1 MAAQLSAGA
10 IAAIMEGDK
19 RDKPTFQIVACKKMV
34 AANPSKPG
42 DRYRLLLSDGNH
54 NCSVML
60 ATQLNSKVTSN
71 YFHPKA
77 VIQVINYTCTS
88 IAPTKKVIVILD
100 ATVVASADSVNN
112 EIIGNP
118 KLYQG
123 SSTSNQPTPQGNQS
137 RPVPNNKMA
146 SPSGKQGFQSNIQSP
161 VPSSKGS
168 FGGNFSRV
176 GTGLNNN
183 MGSPPKSQP
192 ISSLTPYQNRW
203 TIKVR
208 VTNKSDIRTW
218 SNSRGEGK
226 LFSMDLVDQSG
237 EIRATAF
244 KDQVDKFYDVVEKGK
259 VYFLSKGTLKPA
271 NKQYT
276 SIQNDYELTF
286 NSETTMM
293 PCEEEDSTIPNVQ
306 FDFRSITQLQDT
318 NPDTMVDVIGVAKM
332 AGEVQ
337 KVTIKS
343 SSREVSKRD
352 VSLVDDSGKVVNM
365 TLWGKEAEGF
375 DASVHPVVAVKGARL
390 SSFGGRSLSVLQSSI
405 FQINPDIPRAHAL
418 KGWYDSE
425 GCRQELQSISESRGM
440 GGGGSTN
447 WCTFKEV
454 QEQNLGSGEKPDY
467 FTAKATILFAKKENS
482 MYMACP
488 SESCNKKVIENGDGT
503 FRCEKC
509 NKDYTEFQHRLLL
522 SCNVADLTD
531 NQWITCFQE
540 TAEAIL
546 GKNANSL
553 GALREQDDAAFNQV
567 FQDAVFSD
575 FIFKM
580 RIKMETY
587 NDEARMKCTCMNV
600 QKLDPPEYAKKL
612 IMDIKALSVS

>member
-60 ATQLNSKVTSN
+60 ATQLELQSHIKL
-71 YFHPKA
+71 FPPKSCDSSYQLHLY
-77 VIQVINYTCTS
+77 IHCSYQ
-88 IAPTKKVIVILD
+88 VIVILD

-318 NPDTMVDVIGVAKM
+318 NPDTMVDVIGVAKT

-390 SSFGGRSLSVLQSSI
+390 SSFGGRSLSVLMSSI

-509 NKDYTEFQHRLLL
+509 NKDYTEFQHRLLRRFAVFATL
-522 SCNVADLTD
+522 DEYVKCNVADLTD

-580 RIKMETY
+580 R
-587 NDEARMKCTCMNV
+587 
-600 QKLDPPEYAKKL
+600 LDGD
-612 IMDIKALSVS
+612 M

>member
-1 MAAQLSAGA
+1 MASQLSVGA

-19 RDKPTFQIVACKKMV
+19 RDKPVFQIVGCKKLQ
-34 AANPSKPG
+34 ASSTSKPG
-42 DRYRLLLSDGNH
+42 DRYRLLLTDSIH

-60 ATQLNSKVTSN
+60 ATQLNPKVTSG
-71 YFHPKA
+71 YFHAKA
-77 VIQVINYTCTS
+77 LIQMTNYTCTA
-88 IAPTKKVIVILD
+88 IAPNKKVIVILD
-100 ATVVASADSVNN
+100 AEIVADAQSVGDKV
-112 EIIGNP
+112 IGNG

-123 SSTSNQPTPQGNQS
+123 SSTSNQPLPQGTS
-137 RPVPNNKMA
+137 RPMQGNDMN
-146 SPSGKQGFQSNIQSP
+146 SPSSKQGFQSNIQSP
-161 VPSSKGS
+161 VASSKGS
-168 FGGNFSRV
+168 YGGNFSRV
-176 GTGLNNN
+176 GAGMNNN
-183 MGSPPKSQP
+183 MGSPPKCQP
-192 ISSLTPYQNRW
+192 IASLTPYQNRW

-244 KDQVDKFYDVVEKGK
+244 KDQCDKFYDMVEKGK

-276 SIQNDYELTF
+276 SIKNDYELTF

-293 PCEEEDSTIPNVQ
+293 PCEDEDSTIPNVQ
-306 FDFRSITQLQDT
+306 FDFRTISDLQDI
-318 NPDTMVDVIGVAKM
+318 NPDSMVDIIGVAKS
-332 AGEVQ
+332 AGDVQ
-337 KVTIKS
+337 TVTIRS
-343 SSREVSKRD
+343 SNREVAKRD
-352 VSLVDDSGKVVNM
+352 VSVIDDSGKVVNL

-375 DASVHPVVAVKGARL
+375 DASSNPVVAVKGARL

-405 FQINPDIPRAHAL
+405 FQINPDIPRAHSL

-425 GCRQELQSISESRGM
+425 GHQQEAQSISENRTM

-447 WCTFKEV
+447 WLTFQEV
-454 QEQNLGSGEKPDY
+454 QQQNLGSGEKPDY
-467 FTAKATILFAKKENS
+467 FTTKATILFAKKENC

-488 SESCNKKVIENGDGT
+488 SEQCNKKVIENGDGT

-509 NKDYTEFQHRLLL
+509 SKDYHEFQYRLLL
-522 SCNVADLTD
+522 QCNVADMTD

-546 GKNANSL
+546 GRKADML
-553 GALREQDDAAFNQV
+553 GALRGQDEAGFNQI
-567 FQDAVFSD
+567 FQDAFFSD
-575 FIFKM
+575 YIFRM

-587 NDEARMKCTCMNV
+587 NDEARMKCTCLSV
-600 QKLDPPEYAKKL
+600 QKLDPAEYAKKL
-612 IMDIKALSVS
+612 INDIKTLAVS